1 MPSDVKRMLSHGKHT
16 SETDSAFSV
25 SVNQYSSGIDPNEMH
40 TSASYHTRKSLQ
52 STSNYELM
60 TRSPNLFASQ
70 ISS

>member
-1 MPSDVKRMLSHGKHT
+1 MLSHGKHT
-16 SETDSAFSV
+16 SETDSASSV
-25 SVNQYSSGIDPNEMH
+25 SVNQYSSGIDPNEMPS
-40 TSASYHTRKSLQ
+40 SALDHTRKSFQ